1 MHFTHALGVAVIVIG
16 SRVAYTEVFGP
27 ARYGNPTTSSP
38 VWWAILAL
46 IVIVA
51 AYSLGLPEH
60 SHSRIGVVVRSV
72 AAVGIGSGAISIA
85 QLVLATT
92 LLPRSS
98 LLLVLAITPI
108 WSLLVWNL
116 ASDAQARA
124 TKRDRV
130 LLICDQAQ
138 DTAALRVDLDGSVEQ
153 NATLVDIMSV
163 QSARITADGATP
175 IIDRLATAQPTVI
188 VLDRA
193 SQNDETIVAQVADA
207 HRQGIRVRTLSLFY
221 EGWLGK
227 LPISEL
233 AQVSLLFDIGE
244 LHRAYYGRAKRVLD
258 ILLASLGCVALAV
271 AVPFVAALNLVG
283 NRGPLI
289 FRQERVG
296 RDGVPFT
303 MLKFR
308 TMREGTDSHNWTSA
322 DDPRTTS
329 FGRVMRRTHLDELP
343 QAINILRGQL
353 SIVGP
358 RPEQPEHVDELR
370 TKIPFYDA
378 RHIVRPGLTG
388 WAQVKQGYAA
398 SETDA
403 LEKLQYDFYYLRR
416 QSIAFDLR
424 IVSRTLREIT
434 GGKGR

>member
-1 MHFTHALGVAVIVIG
+1 M
-16 SRVAYTEVFGP
+16 
-27 ARYGNPTTSSP
+27 
-38 VWWAILAL
+38 
-46 IVIVA
+46 
-51 AYSLGLPEH
+51 
-60 SHSRIGVVVRSV
+60 
-72 AAVGIGSGAISIA
+72 
-85 QLVLATT
+85 LATT

-175 IIDRLATAQPTVI
+175 IIDRLATVQPTVI

-258 ILLASLGCVALAV
+258 ILLASVGCIALAV
-271 AVPFVAALNLVG
+271 AVPLVAGLNLVG

-303 MLKFR
+303 CLLY
-308 TMREGTDSHNWTSA
+308 TSPS
-322 DDPRTTS
+322 PR
-329 FGRVMRRTHLDELP
+329 
-343 QAINILRGQL
+343 
-353 SIVGP
+353 
-358 RPEQPEHVDELR
+358 
-370 TKIPFYDA
+370 DA
-378 RHIVRPGLTG
+378 
-388 WAQVKQGYAA
+388 
-398 SETDA
+398 
-403 LEKLQYDFYYLRR
+403 
-416 QSIAFDLR
+416 
-424 IVSRTLREIT
+424 
-434 GGKGR
+434 